1 MSDSNI
7 KGIIDSVMD
16 KLRAMVNADT
26 IIGTPVVAG
35 TTTIK
40 PVSKVSYG
48 LATGATE
55 MPKQDKSGVIGGGG
69 AGVSIAPIAF
79 IAINGDNVK
88 LLPLYSDITAVARAI
103 AMTPEKI
110 EKIRDIFKG
119 K

>member
-1 MSDSNI
+1 MSENNI
-7 KGIIDSVMD
+7 KNIMDSVMD

-35 TTTIK
+35 NSTII

-55 MPKQDKSGVIGGGG
+55 MPKEDKNGVIGGGG

-79 IAINGDNVK
+79 IAITGDNVK
-88 LLPLYSDITAVARAI
+88 LLPLYSDVSAVERAI
-103 AMTPEKI
+103 AMTPEMI

-119 K
+119 H